1 MVFQSDIPWSGWKV
15 QCLEMSSRTFWKR
28 PYPEIFIAWQL
39 KTVGSVGQPGK
50 EPERARAMFF
60 SEQFEG

>member
-1 MVFQSDIPWSGWKV
+1 
-15 QCLEMSSRTFWKR
+15 MSSRTFWKR

>member
-1 MVFQSDIPWSGWKV
+1 
-15 QCLEMSSRTFWKR
+15 MSSRTFWKR

-60 SEQFEG
+60 PNSLRDSQEFEAKHMLI